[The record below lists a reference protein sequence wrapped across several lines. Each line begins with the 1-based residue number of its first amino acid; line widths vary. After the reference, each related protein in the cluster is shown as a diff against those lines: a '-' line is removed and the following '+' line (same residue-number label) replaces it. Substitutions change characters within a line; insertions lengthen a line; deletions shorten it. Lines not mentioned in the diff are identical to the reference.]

1 MVKFNKFLMVL
12 CLSFGLIIAAMPV
25 VQAASLW
32 SEDYT
37 AMSLFADRKARAVG
51 DSLTI
56 IINETS
62 KATRSGSSN
71 NSKSGSTDIASGAT
85 GIFDFLASASAK
97 GSDSFKSQGGITNSN
112 NVSGKISVQV
122 VEVKPNGNLVVS
134 GTQTILQ
141 NKDEHRITI
150 TGLVRKDDVAADNT
164 VSSSLVANA
173 ELKFDGKGPLNA
185 KQRQGILTQIFNIV
199 F

>member
-1 MVKFNKFLMVL
+1 MIKFNKFLMVL
-12 CLSFGLIIAAMPV
+12 CLFFLPIIAV
-25 VQAASLW
+25 VSTVQAASLW

-71 NSKSGSTDIASGAT
+71 NSKSGSTNLSAGS
-85 GIFDFLASASAK
+85 GIFDFLASANAT

-112 NVSGKISVQV
+112 NVTGKISVQV
-122 VEVKPNGNLVVS
+122 IEVKPNGNLVVS
-134 GTQTILQ
+134 GTQSILQ
-141 NKDEHRITI
+141 NKDEHKITI
-150 TGLVRKDDVAADNT
+150 TGLVRRDDVASDNT
-164 VSSSLVANA
+164 VLSSLVANA

-185 KQRQGILTQIFNIV
+185 KQREGILTQIFNII